1 MSVGGPKT
9 LQSGPNLVRGG
20 ALDGLRFAAAF
31 FMVVYHYAEQAPI
44 SLFQVHDAFSRG
56 YLATNFFLMLS
67 GFVLASTYG
76 PRLDERGVGA
86 VQFFKKRLARVYPAH
101 VVMLAAFLA
110 LFGAVS
116 LLDLPLRN
124 PQWFDWSQFPAQVF
138 LIQAWGLP
146 GASGWNI
153 VTWSLSALIFCYAL
167 FPLVWRAFN
176 RIGSVWLGLLAAV
189 VLYAL
194 ADVATTAL
202 LGFPVYQM
210 PLRYGVLRALPLFL
224 LGVALARV
232 AAKLTAP
239 RLLAAA
245 GTLGAF
251 ATIIALQF
259 GGRHDIATLAATSVM
274 MVSAATWRQDTS
286 KVVRAAAAISFS
298 LFITNFFFG
307 VVWFGA
313 LRVAADR
320 LGLPGAAVWA
330 CWAAAFPAAI
340 AFAWLFDR
348 LVDQPLQAMVKPLLS
363 RGNGASGQA
372 IPAYQAVQ

>member
-9 LQSGPNLVRGG
+9 SYSGPNLVRGG
-20 ALDGLRFAAAF
+20 ALDALRFAAAF
-31 FMVVYHYAEQAPI
+31 FMVLYHYAEQAPV

-76 PRLDERGVGA
+76 PRLDERGVSA
-86 VQFFKKRLARVYPAH
+86 FQFFKKRLARVYPAH
-101 VVMLAAFLA
+101 LVMLVAFLA
-110 LFGAVS
+110 LFVAVS
-116 LLDLPLRN
+116 LLGLPLRN
-124 PQWFDWSQFPAQVF
+124 PQWFDWSQLPAQVF
-138 LIQAWGLP
+138 LGQAWGLP
-146 GASGWNI
+146 GVSGWNI

-167 FPLVWRAFN
+167 FPLAWRAFN
-176 RIGSVWLGLLAAV
+176 RFGSVWLGLLAAV
-189 VLYAL
+189 VLYAV
-194 ADVATTAL
+194 ADIATQAL

-210 PLRYGVLRALPLFL
+210 PLRFGVLRALPLFL

-239 RLLAAA
+239 RLLAAT

-251 ATIIALQF
+251 AAIIALQL
-259 GGRHDIATLAATSVM
+259 GGRHDIPTLVATGVL
-274 MVSAATWRQDTS
+274 MVSAAVWRQDTS
-286 KVVRAAAAISFS
+286 KLARGLAAISFS

-313 LRVAADR
+313 LRAVSVK
-320 LGLPGAAVWA
+320 LGLSEGLVWA
-330 CWAAAFPAAI
+330 CWAAALPAAV

-348 LVDQPLQAMVKPLLS
+348 LVDQPLQAVVKPLLAP
-363 RGNGASGQA
+363 RGRASGQA
-372 IPAYQAVQ
+372 VPAYEAAR